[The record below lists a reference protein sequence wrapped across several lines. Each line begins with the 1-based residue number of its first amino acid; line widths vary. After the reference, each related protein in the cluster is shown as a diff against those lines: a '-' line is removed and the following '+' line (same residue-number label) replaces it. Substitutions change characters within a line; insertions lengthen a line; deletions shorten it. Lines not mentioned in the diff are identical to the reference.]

1 MTNAKTMPARIR
13 FDGPVAGTYAA
24 LAALLPVTDGSVPLD
39 EVALASALSEL
50 CGFVDM
56 RRDCADFRAV
66 ALLAVL
72 LGGKVPQ
79 EATELVQRSLVGFK
93 YWMAE
98 PGDDAMCFWSENHQ
112 LLFATAEYLAG
123 ATFCDDTFSN
133 DRRRGAEHRD
143 DGRRRLEQW
152 LDLRFRFGFSEWLSP
167 VYYEEDAAG
176 LSLLVDHAP
185 DPEIAEKAAGVLDLL
200 LLDCALHRFDGHF
213 VASAG
218 RLYASQKK
226 HPASSEMQLVVDH
239 AFTDDEIRAMWDRIG
254 MVFCLRRS
262 YEVPAVIREI
272 AEDKSPR
279 TVRSG
284 HGLDIADAVA
294 LYDAPDDPESTGA
307 LLWAME
313 AFVNPRAIQA
323 TMTAFDAWGM
333 ATNPFL
339 SALKALDWVPR
350 RLLPSAMR
358 LAKPAVA
365 GTALERAHVTTTR
378 SDSYLLSSAQHYR
391 PGDFGDQQHL
401 WHVILP
407 GGVPIFATHPG
418 GPLVDDATRQKTP
431 SAWVGN
437 GVNPDVASAGPVLL
451 AVYDTRGRRGYGE
464 GRRVK
469 GSHLYVPFGELDECV
484 RGSHWLAVRQGTGL
498 VGVLATSELVAE
510 SGEILRQD
518 GPVTGWVVICA
529 ELSEHETLE
538 SFSSWLSRCTVTLSG
553 RNLSVTTPDAS
564 YLLSRHGL
572 SRDGRRLAS
581 DYGRYDSTWVNAPF
595 DADRIQIHGDSG
607 SVVLGRDGS
616 RQVTAVL

>member
-1 MTNAKTMPARIR
+1 MEKARAMLAR
-13 FDGPVAGTYAA
+13 VRLDGPVAGTYAA
-24 LAALLPVTDGSVPLD
+24 LAALLPPTHDSAPLD
-39 EVALASALSEL
+39 EQALADELSDL

-56 RRDCADFRAV
+56 RRDCADFRAI

-72 LGGKVPQ
+72 LGGKVP
-79 EATELVQRSLVGFK
+79 ETSAELVQRSLVGFK

-123 ATFCDDTFSN
+123 ATFSEDTFNN
-133 DRRRGAEHRD
+133 DRRTGAEHRD

-167 VYYEEDAAG
+167 IYYEEDAAG

-200 LLDCALHRFDGHF
+200 LLDCALHRFSRYF

-218 RLYASQKK
+218 RLYEAQKK
-226 HPASSEMQLVVDH
+226 HPAWSEMQPIVDH
-239 AFTDDEIRAMWDRIG
+239 AFTDDEVGANWDRIG

-262 YEVPAVIREI
+262 YEVPAVVREI
-272 AEDKSPR
+272 ADDPTPR

-284 HGLDIADAVA
+284 HGLDIADAAA
-294 LYDAPDDPESTGA
+294 LYGAPEDPESTGA

-313 AFVNPRAIQA
+313 AFVNPPAIRT
-323 TMTAFDAWGM
+323 TMTAFDAWRM

-350 RLLPSAMR
+350 GLLPSAMW

-378 SDSYLLSSAQHYR
+378 SDSYVLSSAQHYR
-391 PGDFGDQQHL
+391 PGHYGDQQHL
-401 WHVILP
+401 WHVVLP
-407 GGVPIFATHPG
+407 GGVPLFATHPG

-431 SAWVGN
+431 SRWVGN

-451 AVYDTRGRRGYGE
+451 AVYDTRGRRGLGE
-464 GRRVK
+464 GRRFK
-469 GSHLYVPFGELDECV
+469 GSHLYVPFADLDEHA
-484 RGSHWLAVRQGTGL
+484 RGSHWLAVRQGDGL

-510 SGEILRQD
+510 SGHAVRQH
-518 GPVTGWVVICA
+518 GSVTGWVVVCA
-529 ELSEHETLE
+529 EISEHGSLDG
-538 SFSSWLSRCTVTLSG
+538 FSSWLSGCSVTLSG
-553 RNLSVTTPDAS
+553 TKLDVVTPDAS
-564 YLLSRHGL
+564 YRLARRTLSK
-572 SRDGRRLAS
+572 DGRPVAS
-581 DYGRYDSTWVNAPF
+581 DYGRYDSSWVRALF
-595 DADRIQIHGDSG
+595 DADRIEVRGTSG
-607 SVVLGRDGS
+607 ALVLDRDGTRVVS
-616 RQVTAVL
+616 